1 MKRRAGLALL
11 ASCGLPPRPAIGQPR
26 RSARIGILAPVLQQ
40 DRAEQIVEQL
50 RQIGWRQRDNLEVER
65 RVGDTP
71 QQLRKH
77 AADLIGLRV
86 DLLVALLTPG
96 VLAAR
101 DATDTVPIVMA
112 GAAVDPVSGGLVKS
126 LAEPGGNITGITVP
140 GVDLASKSLELI
152 SQLRTHTRLVGV
164 LANQSDPFT
173 PALVGNMTDAAQLLR
188 VRLSI
193 RSVQSADEY
202 TAAFSTWV
210 ASKVDAVFV
219 QPTLA
224 TNTAAALALSH
235 RLPSF
240 SFVRSFV
247 AFGGLLSYAADR
259 GELARRAADY
269 VDRILRGATPAR
281 LPIEQVK
288 NYDLSINLRTAK
300 ALGMVVPGS
309 LLLRA
314 TEVLE

>member
-1 MKRRAGLALL
+1 M
-11 ASCGLPPRPAIGQPR
+11 
-26 RSARIGILAPVLQQ
+26 
-40 DRAEQIVEQL
+40 EQL
-50 RQIGWRQRDNLEVER
+50 RQMGWTERDNLEVER
-65 RVGDTP
+65 RVGESP

-77 AADLIGLRV
+77 AAELVRLRV
-86 DLLVALLTPG
+86 DLIVTLLTPA

-101 DATDTVPIVMA
+101 DVTDRVPIVMF
-112 GAAVDPVSGGLVKS
+112 GAAVDPVSGGLVRS
-126 LAEPGGNITGITVP
+126 FTDPGGNITGITVP
-140 GVDLASKSLELI
+140 GVHLANKSLELI
-152 SQLRTHTRLVGV
+152 SQLRAPTKVVGV
-164 LANQSDPFT
+164 LANRSDPFT
-173 PALVGNMTDAAQLLR
+173 QALLGNLSEAAQRLHI
-188 VRLSI
+188 RLSI
-193 RSVQSADEY
+193 RSVGDADEY
-202 TAAFSTWV
+202 TAAFSTW
-210 ASKVDAVFV
+210 ATSKVDAVFV

-240 SFVRSFV
+240 SFVRSFA

-288 NYDLSINLRTAK
+288 NYDLSVNLRTAK
-300 ALGMVVPGS
+300 ALGVVVPGS
-309 LLLRA
+309 ILLRA